1 MTLTEEIGAK
11 IKYYRKKRGMK
22 IVELAALLHKT
33 GATVSKYESGQIA
46 MDVVTLYE
54 VAAALGVPPEKLLY
68 CVPLPVEDLMADSV
82 PAFFRGVD
90 RLYMYYFDGRNNS
103 LVRSVIDIRAKTGAN
118 AYDIA
123 LYMNFQDYQQYR
135 NCENTYLGTLSHYDA
150 LSNIVTHNQDTEMD
164 VYLLCLP
171 ASYLNAGTKW
181 GLGLSAH
188 YAYLHQGISVQ
199 EHPAGDTG
207 VSAGPAHL
215 PGGRSAAEALQ
226 YAVRDVIGPKRIS

>member
-1 MTLTEEIGAK
+1 
-11 IKYYRKKRGMK
+11 MK

-68 CVPLPVEDLMADSV
+68 CAPLPVEDLMADSV

-181 GLGLSAH
+181 GWASA
-188 YAYLHQGISVQ
+188 S
-199 EHPAGDTG
+199 PAG
-207 VSAGPAHL
+207 PLCL
-215 PGGRSAAEALQ
+215 PPPRYFCPRASSRRHRSFCRTCASPGRTFSC
-226 YAVRDVIGPKRIS
+226 